1 MSSQPQFQSPYPR
14 PDLDHG
20 TGPACPQCGSRAT
33 KKVKYTWWGGLVGP
47 SLFSLMKCEACKCQ
61 FNGKTGKP
69 ALQAIIVYNVVIWAI
84 AFVVGFAIFFLRR

>member
-1 MSSQPQFQSPYPR
+1 
-14 PDLDHG
+14 
-20 TGPACPQCGSRAT
+20 
-33 KKVKYTWWGGLVGP
+33 
-47 SLFSLMKCEACKCQ
+47 MKCEACKCQ